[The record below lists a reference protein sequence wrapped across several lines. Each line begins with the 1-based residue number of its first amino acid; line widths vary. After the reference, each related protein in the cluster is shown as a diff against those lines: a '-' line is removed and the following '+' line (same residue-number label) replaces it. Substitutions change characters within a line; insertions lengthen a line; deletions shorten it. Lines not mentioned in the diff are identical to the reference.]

1 MREIKRELKSLF
13 TVALR
18 EVKSRVTLFGAA
30 LVVGLFPALFPVFSK
45 FGAPFT
51 SNDIG
56 IATFAVA
63 LCVVGAFSLLLG
75 ESILGRELA
84 NRQMSFYFSRPLSG
98 TTLYVGK
105 ILGALSIT
113 IISVMLTTLPSL
125 IFFSSQSH
133 QFFAPS
139 AIEAYGVLSI
149 FCLGIGTTAGIIFRS
164 KSLWLIADLVFTPV
178 ALVLG
183 AFAFFVIFIAYFSPG
198 YVSTNYSKNLAA
210 YLPLGIGLLLLAVN
224 GFAFSF
230 GRSNIKQIHKSLSI
244 SFWSV
249 IMTLIVGGYGFSQW
263 IVSAAPDNLTNVN
276 YVETNSK
283 GSWVTFH
290 GAGWGRGN
298 YTSSYLL
305 NVKTGNY
312 HQLDNFSASFYG
324 IVFSADG
331 NKAVWLESKAGVY
344 GLLYDKFSI
353 VKADLSTD
361 KIKPVYTDINVSS
374 FGQIEL
380 SDDGSRLAFIRDN
393 MITVF
398 DLNTDKELATVH
410 IPLTNKIY
418 RGGVF
423 LTPELARFYIVD
435 DTKRNKDSYGLVIFE
450 LNVNDKKL
458 VEVGK
463 ATAFRFNQIL
473 LSSNNEKM
481 ILSNDELTG
490 LYNAKTGELIANIYT
505 PNKELNQRVRFIAN
519 DKIALAQVDRNAK
532 KSTMQILSSEGQ
544 VEKTIETGNFADI
557 YIMDYVNDN
566 QILVT
571 LVKDYNVAPEQ
582 QLALLDINAGSL
594 TVVKEQKL
602 QQVQD
607 WSWGLKRNIPTIAS
621 TSERYFLNK
630 QGLLKID
637 FTKDSSEVMNSFGFA
652 K

>member
-1 MREIKRELKSLF
+1 MREIKTELKNLF
-13 TVALR
+13 AVALR

-30 LVVGLFPALFPVFSK
+30 LVIGLFPALFPAFSK

-51 SNDIG
+51 SNDVG
-56 IATFAVA
+56 IATFAVT
-63 LCVVGAFSLLLG
+63 LCVIFAFSLLLG

-98 TTLYVGK
+98 TSLYIGK

-113 IISVMLTTLPSL
+113 SISVMLTTLPSL

-139 AIEAYGVLSI
+139 AIEAYVILAI

-198 YVSTNYSKNLAA
+198 YVSPNYSKTLAA
-210 YLPLGIGLLLLAVN
+210 YLPFGLGLLLLAVN

-263 IVSAAPDNLTNVN
+263 IVSAAPDNLTNVS
-276 YVETNSK
+276 YIETNSK

-324 IVFSADG
+324 MVFSADG

-393 MITVF
+393 LITVF
-398 DLNTDKELATVH
+398 DLNTDKELTTVH
-410 IPLTNKIY
+410 IPLTNKVY
-418 RGGVF
+418 KGGVF

-435 DTKRNKDSYGLVIFE
+435 DTKRNKDSYGLAIFE

-519 DKIALAQVDRNAK
+519 DKIALAQVDKNAK
-532 KSTMQILSSEGQ
+532 KSTMKILSSEGQ

-557 YIMDYVNDN
+557 YVMDYINDN

-571 LVKDYNVAPEQ
+571 LVKDYNVASEQ
-582 QLALLDINAGSL
+582 QLALLDINSGSL
-594 TVVKEQKL
+594 TIGKEQKL

-607 WSWGLKRNIPTIAS
+607 WTWGLKRNIPTIAN

-652 K
+652 R

>member
-18 EVKSRVTLFGAA
+18 EVKSRITLFGAA
-30 LVVGLFPALFPVFSK
+30 FVIGLFPALFPVFNK

-51 SNDIG
+51 GNDVGIG
-56 IATFAVA
+56 TFAITI
-63 LCVVGAFSLLLG
+63 CVVFAFSLLLG

-84 NRQMSFYFSRPLSG
+84 NRQMSFYFSRPLSA
-98 TTLYVGK
+98 TTLYIGK
-105 ILGALSIT
+105 VLGALSIVVL
-113 IISVMLTTLPSL
+113 SLMLTTLPSL
-125 IFFSSQSH
+125 LFFSSQSH
-133 QFFAPS
+133 QFFAPE
-139 AIEAYGVLSI
+139 AIEIYSTLTVL
-149 FCLGIGTTAGIIFRS
+149 CLGLGVTAGIIFRS
-164 KSLWLIADLVFTPV
+164 KSLWLITDLALTPV

-183 AFAFFVIFIAYFSPG
+183 AFSFFVIFVAYFNPG
-198 YVSTNYSKNLAA
+198 YVSTNYSETLATA
-210 YLPLGIGLLLLAVN
+210 LPFGLGLLLLVVN
-224 GFAFSF
+224 GFALSF
-230 GRSNIKQIHKSLSI
+230 GRSNIKSIHKFLSI
-244 SFWSV
+244 SFWSM
-249 IMTLIVGGYGFSQW
+249 IMTLIVGGYGVSQW
-263 IVSAAPDNLTNVN
+263 IVSAAPDDLTNVN
-276 YVETNSK
+276 YAETNSK
-283 GSWVTFH
+283 GSWVTFQ

-298 YTSSYLL
+298 YTSGYLL
-305 NVKTGNY
+305 NVKSGNY

-380 SDDGSRLAFIRDN
+380 SDDGSRLAFVRDN
-393 MITVF
+393 MITIF

-410 IPLTNKIY
+410 IPLTNKVY
-418 RGGVF
+418 KGGVF

-435 DTKRNKDSYGLVIFE
+435 DTKRNKDSYDLAIFE
-450 LNVNDKKL
+450 LNVSDKKL

-463 ATAFRFNQIL
+463 ATAFRFHQIM

-544 VEKTIETGNFADI
+544 VEKTIETGNFADV
-557 YIMDYVNDN
+557 YIMDYINN
-566 QILVT
+566 SQILVT

-582 QLALLDINAGSL
+582 QLAILDINTGLL
-594 TVVKEQKL
+594 TVSKQQKL
-602 QQVQD
+602 QQIQD
-607 WSWGLKRNIPTIAS
+607 WTWGLKRNIPTISS

-630 QGLLKID
+630 QGLVKMD
-637 FTKDSSEVMNSFGFA
+637 FTKDSSEVMNSFGFTN
-652 K
+652 